1 MLVAFGDVLDEC
13 LHDYLPCPRYFLKE
27 RFLLLFMD
35 AILRHPLPI
44 EVPFLFVSSRLV
56 ATTLLAILLSRK
68 WIC

>member
-1 MLVAFGDVLDEC
+1 
-13 LHDYLPCPRYFLKE
+13 
-27 RFLLLFMD
+27 MD

-44 EVPFLFVSSRLV
+44 EVPFLPVSSRLV